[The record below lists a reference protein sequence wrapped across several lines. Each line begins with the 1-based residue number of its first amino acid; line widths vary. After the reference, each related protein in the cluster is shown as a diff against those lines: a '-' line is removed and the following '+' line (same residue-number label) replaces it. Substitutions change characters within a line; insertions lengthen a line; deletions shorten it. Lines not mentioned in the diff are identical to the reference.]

1 MEDGD
6 ITRAHAVWS
15 AIHQRFPDSVEPFR
29 MLVRMTLR
37 LQGEGP
43 ADAILHDRVP
53 DPSVV
58 EDEPGLLALG
68 FGNEEL
74 GNIAEAENAFHRLTR
89 LFPQS
94 RTAWRQLAR
103 LQEARGGMI
112 SAQRTMSLAAAACGA
127 EEFVEANAR
136 LTREI
141 HTFESLAPGLVAD
154 DSPFSIKA
162 MQALLGDM
170 LARRRADPPRP
181 RRRLGSMMMISG
193 SLGSGGAERQLV
205 TTVLSLHKA
214 AEAGASIAGYDVA
227 GPVRVACRSLNP
239 KRDYNFF
246 LKSVQSAGVE
256 VTEYGRLE
264 PFGGRV
270 RASAVRPYAAALDFL
285 PERMSEGA
293 ARLVDFLRF
302 EAPDVVHVWQDGMV
316 LAAGLAALMAR
327 APRIVLSV
335 RTLPPTD
342 RVNRWK
348 LELEPL
354 YRALLSASGVVL
366 TANSTLAARRYEEWL
381 GLPGGSTPVIY
392 NGVARLPED
401 AGADDETMW
410 RAFNQRAGDA
420 DFTVGAVMRLD
431 HNKRPLEFLSVAEAL
446 HRRRPG
452 ARFILVGDGP
462 LRQEA
467 EEYAGRLGIS
477 DRVLFTGRSGSV
489 GYWLARMDA
498 MILLSRFE
506 GMPNVLIEA
515 QLAGI
520 PVVTTPA
527 GGAPETVIE
536 GQTGFVLG
544 SAEQPDVDEAVAYL
558 ERIAAMA
565 PEARAAMAQVAR
577 DWAGRAFSVET
588 MLERTVSVFMAP
600 FDEPI
605 LQAGRIGAA

>member
-1 MEDGD
+1 
-6 ITRAHAVWS
+6 
-15 AIHQRFPDSVEPFR
+15 
-29 MLVRMTLR
+29 
-37 LQGEGP
+37 
-43 ADAILHDRVP
+43 
-53 DPSVV
+53 
-58 EDEPGLLALG
+58 
-68 FGNEEL
+68 
-74 GNIAEAENAFHRLTR
+74 
-89 LFPQS
+89 
-94 RTAWRQLAR
+94 
-103 LQEARGGMI
+103 
-112 SAQRTMSLAAAACGA
+112 
-127 EEFVEANAR
+127 
-136 LTREI
+136 
-141 HTFESLAPGLVAD
+141 
-154 DSPFSIKA
+154 
-162 MQALLGDM
+162 MQALLGDI

-316 LAAGLAALMAR
+316 LAAGLAAVMAR

-381 GLPGGSTPVIY
+381 GLPGGSTP
-392 NGVARLPED
+392 
-401 AGADDETMW
+401 
-410 RAFNQRAGDA
+410 
-420 DFTVGAVMRLD
+420 
-431 HNKRPLEFLSVAEAL
+431 
-446 HRRRPG
+446 
-452 ARFILVGDGP
+452 
-462 LRQEA
+462 
-467 EEYAGRLGIS
+467 
-477 DRVLFTGRSGSV
+477 
-489 GYWLARMDA
+489 
-498 MILLSRFE
+498 
-506 GMPNVLIEA
+506 
-515 QLAGI
+515 
-520 PVVTTPA
+520 
-527 GGAPETVIE
+527 
-536 GQTGFVLG
+536 
-544 SAEQPDVDEAVAYL
+544 
-558 ERIAAMA
+558 
-565 PEARAAMAQVAR
+565 
-577 DWAGRAFSVET
+577 
-588 MLERTVSVFMAP
+588 
-600 FDEPI
+600 
-605 LQAGRIGAA
+605 